1 MAFGAKVKLS
11 VNKTGARN
19 FRNEIQKFVDDST
32 ASNPIRVKNIKLELN
47 KSQQAQLR
55 RNIQDYL
62 NASGDNLTIKINKID
77 ASGAVKQLRSQLE
90 TMLSG
95 LSITGLKDFLGT
107 EGVGTTYERAA
118 VAAEKLAT
126 AQENVRRKSEEVN
139 ASVRVL
145 KTLQNNATSAYTHGN
160 KITDA
165 EQVTKITTDYQLLCT
180 QIEKTKNLEGE
191 EQQIAIQGIVQ
202 KTAALR
208 AYIDEIYETQAANKR
223 AAAEEDK
230 NNQVVIASL
239 QKVNT
244 LYKKLSTYA
253 KNNPRVMNDGLMG
266 GQINS
271 WMSQL
276 TTGTGLTED
285 DLRSMENGFAAIAMR
300 AREAG
305 LEGKTFGDRIAAAYK
320 KFGGWTIITRTLT
333 FAIQKFKQM
342 ISIVTQLDTAMTELR
357 KVTNLTDKAYDEL
370 FDRAVVRA
378 KQLGATVTDTITA
391 TADFARLG
399 YGAEE
404 AEKLADAA
412 IIYKNVGDGI
422 EDITTAS
429 ESIIS
434 TLKAF
439 GDETLSAM
447 EIVDKFNEV
456 GNNFAISSKGVGDAL
471 MRSSAALAAA
481 GNTIDESIA
490 LAVGMNSVIQDPEK
504 VGTVLKTAS
513 MYLRAA
519 KTEAEDAGE
528 STEGMANSVSEL
540 RSELLKLTKGK
551 VDIMLDDTTFKSTI
565 QIYRELAAVW
575 KDLADIDAAN
585 ILELIGGKRNATA
598 NAALLAN
605 FEDAEAALVTSANSA
620 GSALAE
626 NEKFLASIQGRLD
639 VFKATFEE
647 FSASFIDADL
657 VNFILTL
664 GTGLLNLLTTL
675 DKLHLLLPSLVVSIA
690 LLSARKK
697 ALQLQESA
705 SMVNT
710 LASSII
716 KEKTVTDTLATSVAF
731 LTTKE
736 KSLLITQIEKAAT
749 SGIIDAKQKA
759 QILSTLGL
767 AGAEGTLTVANKTLG
782 ASFKSLMASIPV
794 WGWISLGIT
803 AVIEVIMP
811 LVNWISQTKE
821 STEDLA
827 AEWDELTSKIHNA
840 FSAFKTLKSDADDII
855 PRFTE
860 LAKGVNEFGEQVS
873 LTDKEYAE
881 FLELNNKIAEMFPE
895 LNLGMN
901 SSGNAMLSL
910 SYSADTLADSLWNM
924 VDAQRAAANSEIAN
938 TMPDVMSNITG
949 QMDGYNQQIEEA
961 TENVDSAIKLIQDK
975 SKGSYDF
982 KLNTTSTD
990 PKKIGRFSDE
1000 YYEYIAT
1007 LNKYG
1012 IEYEVKKAAPASNWV
1027 NVVIK
1032 DQDAAIEALRQ
1043 GKDKTLKIIDE
1054 EMDAVWSELNSVA
1067 SAWVQTSP
1075 LYDNLDEMGKQL
1087 ILSFVGSIDFS
1098 EKGLTTADAVKDYV
1112 NNNII
1117 KPIHNAEPEVRNA
1130 ISSTFTL
1137 KEAFNDGTLN
1147 AYEYRTTIDK
1157 IIEDLKSAGI
1167 SDEIIAP
1174 LELSLD
1180 TKNIDEQLN
1189 EARRLVAD
1197 EFDDEVSQLTYD
1209 DLKYIYE
1216 IEAADGSLTFDE
1228 LKQKIEEAKFKNSPM
1243 VDVLD
1248 FSSMITGLDQAKN
1261 GMDSLISAMSKL
1273 KSGTAL
1279 TKSELAQLA
1288 LEYPKLLE
1296 ASNLFTDGSVQGQK
1310 NMLNTILD
1318 MHEQEYDSQID
1329 KKIAEL
1335 EATEQVLQD
1344 QLDLETQKA
1353 NLIQEIKNLEVNG
1366 VVEQQDL
1373 LVQKIAELNDL
1384 QGKNYVTMEDGVLTV
1399 NQEALNKNLEQQ
1411 ADFGDSAATNIWT
1424 PYANV
1429 IKTSHTKGLSK
1440 GLEAANNYGKKLAS
1454 WAKNIGSSIL
1464 SGLGNA
1470 IKDALSGEWKGLSSY
1485 FNGVATN
1492 ITAGDASVSFDGKA
1506 AYVNDQ
1512 TLSAWVSEQE
1522 EASNLRIQQTK
1533 DLLQKT
1539 LNAKEN
1545 LIALKGLDLADVY
1558 DTSGSNDPNDKDKD
1572 KDDKK
1577 IEEYIADVD
1586 KYAEATQKLQ
1596 DAERKRAQLE
1606 RDLENAD
1613 SAFEKVEIQKELNKA
1628 YAEEQNALHE
1638 LNNLRDTTIKDAIPS
1653 LEALGFQ
1660 IEYNADTNRLY
1671 IANLEHLNELQADS
1685 AGEYE
1690 TVEEATNALRKETE
1704 ELINGLVGLN
1714 DENEESSQRWLEL
1727 ADSIGEGKDN
1737 IVEYLNEAVTEAID
1751 FVSAMQDVYSTLQEA
1766 ADEYAESGSI
1776 TVDTLKAI
1784 AEYGA
1789 EYMTYLKDE
1798 NGQLVINK
1806 DRINDVIAAR
1816 TRQLAVDTALS
1827 YVEKIRDAL
1836 NENKVEEL
1844 NRLITATE
1852 QASDATWGLVYSN
1865 LALLDLDDSQY
1876 KSALDNVNK
1885 LRALADSAVQ
1895 SIYSQADEDSA
1906 SAMENKQDA
1915 LDTILDLTMELIQ
1928 YEKEQEVEAL
1938 ENQIERYQKIIELK
1952 KESLNSS
1959 KEESDYNKEVA
1970 SKVKEIAELQARINQ
1985 LSLDDSREAQVERK
1999 SLEEELSELQTDLA
2013 DYQADY
2019 SLEKQTEALD
2029 DELEAYEETKNEE
2042 IKIVEDSISSTEK
2055 LYQLAIDRITNDWD
2069 NLYDDIIA
2077 WNYDAGSTIESE
2089 IVSAWELAS
2098 KAVQEYGSYLEAV
2111 NKIAAGESSDNTIV
2125 SDSGSYGDP
2134 KSIINQMKSNS
2145 MKWLISDSATQ
2156 SNLNSQNV
2164 ALAKQLSDIYNEDIY
2179 YEGGSWHRANGDIL
2193 YSVDKWAAVDYITQA
2208 MYRNSQAWSG
2218 ASEADRAKLEAA
2230 NVKMAGYIEDLTGQT
2245 VQIKNGV
2252 WYIGDDEL
2260 YKSYGFIYHNGGVV
2274 GGTGGVKDNEV
2285 LALLEKGE
2293 LVLDQQKKDSLYKYM
2308 DISTYMME
2316 KFGAAINNLSAVSSI
2331 NPQLLANGLGNLED
2345 KTGTLS
2351 SISGKSTNYVIESI
2365 QVTAPIQVLQK
2376 LDEDDIREY
2385 SRTIGDISAKYIQE
2399 GFTRK
2404 GITPNTTLF

>member
-55 RNIQDYL
+55 RNIQNYL
-62 NASGDNLTIKINKID
+62 NTSGDNLTIKINKID

-145 KTLQNNATSAYTHGN
+145 KTLQNNATSAYVHGN

-223 AAAEEDK
+223 ATAEEEK

-253 KNNPRVMNDGLMG
+253 KNNPRVMSDGLMG

-276 TTGTGLTED
+276 ASGTGLTED

-300 AREAG
+300 AKEAG
-305 LEGKTFGDRIAAAYK
+305 LEGKTFGDRVAAAYK

-342 ISIVTQLDTAMTELR
+342 ISIVTELDTAMTELR

-399 YGAEE
+399 YGVED

-412 IIYKNVGDGI
+412 IVYKNVGDGI
-422 EDITTAS
+422 EDITSAS

-447 EIVDKFNEV
+447 DIVDKFNEV

-540 RSELLKLTKGK
+540 RNELLKLTKGK

-575 KDLADIDAAN
+575 KDLADVDAAN

-605 FEDAEAALVTSANSA
+605 FEDAEAALITSANSA

-647 FSASFIDADL
+647 FSASFIDTNL
-657 VNFILTL
+657 VNFVLSLGTALLNILT
-664 GTGLLNLLTTL
+664 GL
-675 DKLHLLLPSLVVSIA
+675 DKLHLLLPAITMSIT
-690 LLSARKK
+690 LLAARKK

-710 LASSII
+710 LASAIT
-716 KEKTVTDTLATSVAF
+716 KEKAVTDTLSTSVAF

-736 KSLLITQIEKAAT
+736 KALLISKIEEAAA
-749 SGIIDAKQKA
+749 SGLITAEQKA

-767 AGAEGTLTVANKTLG
+767 ATAEGTLTVANKTLG

-794 WGWISLGIT
+794 WGWIALGVS
-803 AVIEVIMP
+803 AVIEIIMP
-811 LVNWISQTKE
+811 LIDSINQSKKSI
-821 STEDLA
+821 EDLNS
-827 AEWDELTSKIHNA
+827 EWEELSNTIQN
-840 FSAFKTLKSDADDII
+840 SANSFQSMKKEADDII
-855 PRFTE
+855 PKYIK
-860 LAKGVNEFGEQVS
+860 LAQGVDKYGKNVS
-873 LTDKEYAE
+873 LTDEEFAE
-881 FLELNNKIAEMFPE
+881 FVSLNNKLGEMFPE
-895 LNLGMN
+895 LVQGYDAN
-901 SSGNAMLSL
+901 GNAILALSGDV
-910 SYSADTLADSLWNM
+910 DTLTESLYNC
-924 VDAQRAAANSEIAN
+924 VEAQRLASAKEIAD
-938 TMPDVMSNITG
+938 TMPDVMSNINDTVS
-949 QMDGYNQQIEEA
+949 GYQKEIDKINDYKSELEE
-961 TENVDSAIKLIQDK
+961 L
-975 SKGSYDF
+975 YDF
-982 KLNTTSTD
+982 LKSNNTFTEWVY
-990 PKKIGRFSDE
+990 G
-1000 YYEYIAT
+1000 YYSKSEKEE
-1007 LNKYG
+1007 LLKKYG
-1012 IEYEVKKAAPASNWV
+1012 IEYSRKIIGSS
-1027 NVVIK
+1027 
-1032 DQDAAIEALRQ
+1032 
-1043 GKDKTLKIIDE
+1043 GKDEQNTQYEFTVDWDKFETSYNGLIAGYDKQIDDFVNRTE
-1054 EMDAVWSELNSVA
+1054 SKFKQLNPVV
-1067 SAWVQTSP
+1067 SAWLSTDFLFQDVE
-1075 LYDNLDEMGKQL
+1075 DEAQQIITKMIG
-1087 ILSFVGSIDFS
+1087 GIDFKS
-1098 EKGLTTADAVKDYV
+1098 LGLTTAEDVQNYIR
-1112 NNNII
+1112 NNII
-1117 KPIHNAEPEVRNA
+1117 SPIYDMDDDA
-1130 ISSTFTL
+1130 
-1137 KEAFNDGTLN
+1137 KEAFFELLDVEQAAASGELT
-1147 AYEYRTTIDK
+1147 AQEYIDK
-1157 IIEDLKSAGI
+1157 INGIINSSAL
-1167 SDEIIAP
+1167 SDT
-1174 LELSLD
+1174 
-1180 TKNIDEQLN
+1180 TKNYLRIAFQVDTEGIPEKINHVKAL
-1189 EARRLVAD
+1189 LSD
-1197 EFDDEVSQLTYD
+1197 EFDDMANSLTLD
-1209 DLKYIYE
+1209 ELE
-1216 IEAADGSLTFDE
+1216 IAYKIVAEDGSLTFSQLEKKIDE
-1228 LKQKIEEAKFKNSPM
+1228 IKNQNLTIPIGSWSDLGTIFDTYTEKMAGLATIQEA
-1243 VDVLD
+1243 VR
-1248 FSSMITGLDQAKN
+1248 N
-1261 GMDSLISAMSKL
+1261 GFVISADAAREFAKTYPEILQYATSAGNGQVRLNADVVNNFLAGK
-1273 KSGTAL
+1273 KA
-1279 TKSELAQLA
+1279 ELQ
-1288 LEYPKLLE
+1288 
-1296 ASNLFTDGSVQGQK
+1296 GS
-1310 NMLNTILD
+1310 I
-1318 MHEQEYDSQID
+1318 DSQIAQLEAEKAALEGKKASAEAQLELAKQVGEGEGKISAD
-1329 KKIAEL
+1329 VAAYRIDCGNIMTQALIDQGIDEATAFKLAAAAMAGNVDEFNRIAAEVCTDVDGNFDEAAYSAAQAIYNNMHNGKLSVAAFAKQCHEAAKAMAGVASGDVQGSSEVQGGGAGGTNNGDIKITLHEGNFKGSDYTYEAKEFSLDEFISDLELDISNYTSKIAEIDGQI
-1335 EATEQVLQD
+1335 AVLQA
-1344 QLDLETQKA
+1344 LRNKP
-1353 NLIQEIKNLEVNG
+1353 I
-1366 VVEQQDL
+1366 EQFHPD
-1373 LVQKIAELNDL
+1373 
-1384 QGKNYVTMEDGVLTV
+1384 Y
-1399 NQEALNKNLEQQ
+1399 
-1411 ADFGDSAATNIWT
+1411 
-1424 PYANV
+1424 
-1429 IKTSHTKGLSK
+1429 
-1440 GLEAANNYGKKLAS
+1440 
-1454 WAKNIGSSIL
+1454 
-1464 SGLGNA
+1464 
-1470 IKDALSGEWKGLSSY
+1470 
-1485 FNGVATN
+1485 
-1492 ITAGDASVSFDGKA
+1492 
-1506 AYVNDQ
+1506 
-1512 TLSAWVSEQE
+1512 
-1522 EASNLRIQQTK
+1522 
-1533 DLLQKT
+1533 
-1539 LNAKEN
+1539 
-1545 LIALKGLDLADVY
+1545 
-1558 DTSGSNDPNDKDKD
+1558 GSNTGGDKDGSD
-1572 KDDKK
+1572 KTKE
-1577 IEEYIADVD
+1577 IEEYIADVER
-1586 KYAEATQKLQ
+1586 YTEALQKLR
-1596 DAERKRAQLE
+1596 DAEVKQSQLE
-1606 RDLENAD
+1606 RELENAD
-1613 SAFEKVEIQKELNKA
+1613 GAFEKVGIQKKLNEA
-1628 YAEEQNALHE
+1628 YKERQTALHE
-1638 LNNLRDTTIKDAIPS
+1638 LNNLRDTTISNAIPE

-1671 IANLEHLNELQADS
+1671 IANLEHLNELQAES

-1690 TVEEATNALRKETE
+1690 TVQEATNALRKETE
-1704 ELINGLVGLN
+1704 ELIDDITGLN
-1714 DENEESSQRWLEL
+1714 EENQEGSETWLDL
-1727 ADSIGEGKDN
+1727 ADAINEGKDN
-1737 IVEYLNEAVTEAID
+1737 IVELLNEAVTEAID

-1789 EYMTYLKDE
+1789 EYMAYLKDE

-1806 DRINDVIAAR
+1806 DRINDVVAAR

-1885 LRALADSAVQ
+1885 LRTLADSAVQ
-1895 SIYSQADEDSA
+1895 SIYSQADEDST

-1999 SLEEELSELQTDLA
+1999 SLEEELSTLQTDLA

-2055 LYQLAIDRITNDWD
+2055 LYQLTIDRITNDWD

-2111 NKIAAGESSDNTIV
+2111 NAIAAGETSDNIIV
-2125 SDSGSYGDP
+2125 SDSANYGDP

-2145 MKWLISDSATQ
+2145 MKWLISDSNTQ
-2156 SNLNSQNV
+2156 GDLNVKN
-2164 ALAKQLSDIYNEDIY
+2164 ADLARQLSSIYGEDIY
-2179 YEGGSWHRANGDIL
+2179 YDDGSWHRANGDTL
-2193 YSVDKWAAVDYITQA
+2193 YSIDKWAAVDYITQA

-2218 ASEADRAKLEAA
+2218 ASETGRANLEAA

-2293 LVLDQQKKDSLYKYM
+2293 LVLNQQKKDSLYKYM

-2351 SISGKSTNYVIESI
+2351 SISGRSTNYVIESI